1 MTTLPQGFDATS
13 YATVWRH
20 AALIADPNDATKP
33 SMQNAWFAF
42 GSAWTGMVYRLRAA
56 RDFSD
61 DFGRL
66 IAISTAPP
74 DEDLYLQE
82 RALFGCIVSALSAVE
97 CFYMATHCLAAE
109 VAPQHFRLLE
119 DKDLKGDIP
128 QITDRY
134 VAWAPS
140 DDFTRELKQ
149 VSVSSH
155 LCSLT
160 DLRNVLAHRGTLTR
174 QHFLSTVRDVPSTIP
189 SKPKLLHR
197 NLRHGAPLSA
207 ETTST
212 HVQWVSE
219 TCSRLVG
226 SFSHFLSRTTS
237 QQ

>member
-42 GSAWTGMVYRLRAA
+42 GSAWTGMVFRLRAA

-61 DFGRL
+61 DFGSL
-66 IAISTAPP
+66 VAISTAPP
-74 DEDLYLQE
+74 NDDLYLQE
-82 RALFGCIVSALSAVE
+82 RAIFGCIVSALSAVE

-109 VAPQHFRLLE
+109 LAPQHFRLLE
-119 DKDLKGDIP
+119 DKDLKGNIP

-134 VAWAPS
+134 VAWVPS
-140 DDFTRELKQ
+140 DDFTRELMQ
-149 VSVSSH
+149 VSGSSQ
-155 LCSLT
+155 LNLLT
-160 DLRNVLAHRGTLTR
+160 DLRNVLVHRGTLTR
-174 QHFLSTVRDVPSTIP
+174 QHFLSNVRDVPSTIP

-197 NLRHGAPLSA
+197 NLRHDAPLSA

-226 SFSHFLSRTTS
+226 SFGYFLTRTTS